1 MAAATLVDRPRTQLW
16 TGAAG
21 LLFLFLIIP
30 AIVAED
36 RGPAPTM
43 SPAEVAAR
51 FSSARTDVLV
61 SSVLLV
67 AAIVALFVFA
77 LGLAETIRNAN
88 GSGLFPALSRS
99 SGAVAVGI
107 LAVYTAIFASAA
119 SSINHVQNAEIVYAV
134 FRAAYAID
142 SASDLFIG
150 LFMAASAV
158 CLEGAGLAGR
168 WLTRF
173 SVLGGT
179 LYALGSLSITSPN
192 GGVFGAF
199 EVLGALAFMLWV
211 VITSI
216 RLLNR
221 AKPPETSPARL

>member
-1 MAAATLVDRPRTQLW
+1 MAAATLVDPRRTQLW

-21 LLFLFLIIP
+21 LLFLLLIIP
-30 AIVAED
+30 AIVTED

-51 FSSARTDVLV
+51 FSSDRTDVLV
-61 SSVLLV
+61 SSVFLV
-67 AAIVALFVFA
+67 LAIVALLVFA
-77 LGLAETIRNAN
+77 IGVAETIRNA
-88 GSGLFPALSRS
+88 GATGILAALSRS
-99 SGAVAVGI
+99 SGAVGVGI
-107 LAVYTAIFASAA
+107 LAVYTAIFASSA
-119 SSINHVQNAEIVYAV
+119 SSINHVQNAEIVYAI

-150 LFMAASAV
+150 LFMAASAI
-158 CLEGAGLAGR
+158 CLAGAGLAGR

-192 GGVFGAF
+192 AGAFGAC
-199 EVLGALAFMLWV
+199 EILGALAFMIWV

-216 RLLNR
+216 RLLRR
-221 AKPPETSPARL
+221 AKAPETSPARL